1 MFGHDGIAVQQCG
14 DELFLRSS
22 GPARGGSPQRDN
34 CHHIENDESNQN
46 TKSHG
51 AARCARSLK
60 HNDCTTGTGQARVHI
75 NQIRSHVGRGQLCG
89 GGRVRLSGWRRLMPL
104 KHLNEAYAIEL
115 DGIGFGMVDEQWRK
129 LRCLVTGAA
138 ITDAIGGN
146 PTQAEQV
153 EWFLANRS
161 LVDRAITVKFDH
173 RTFENDGSI
182 RVCTR
187 ELNPHLFAF

>member
-1 MFGHDGIAVQQCG
+1 
-14 DELFLRSS
+14 
-22 GPARGGSPQRDN
+22 
-34 CHHIENDESNQN
+34 
-46 TKSHG
+46 
-51 AARCARSLK
+51 
-60 HNDCTTGTGQARVHI
+60 
-75 NQIRSHVGRGQLCG
+75 
-89 GGRVRLSGWRRLMPL
+89 MPL
-104 KHLNEAYAIEL
+104 RRLNEAYAVEL

-161 LVDRAITVKFDH
+161 LVDQAATVKLDR

-182 RVCTR
+182 RVGTR
-187 ELNPHLFAF
+187 DLSPHLFAF